1 MTGKLLKKELRLCL
15 HPTAPLMLALAAL
28 ILTPNYPYM
37 VSYFYLTLSFF
48 FICLTARENHDVTF
62 TMTLPVARKD
72 IVTARIAL
80 FVLFELA
87 QLALAG
93 VCVALHGVL
102 LPRTAN
108 AAGMDANLVLIGEGF
123 LYFGV
128 FHLVFLPAYFKN
140 TDRVG
145 AAFVR
150 SSIAGFL
157 LVILEIAAAYAVPF
171 VRDMLDTPDP
181 EHLGVKLC
189 ITLTCAVFYAAVT
202 FLSWRMAQKRFES
215 LDIR

>member
-1 MTGKLLKKELRLCL
+1 MIGKLLKKELRLCL

-37 VSYFYLTLSFF
+37 ISYFYLTLSFF
-48 FICLTARENHDVTF
+48 FICLTARENHDITF

-72 IVTARIAL
+72 IVTARTAL
-80 FVLFELA
+80 FVLLELA
-87 QLALAG
+87 QLMLAG
-93 VCVALHGVL
+93 VCVVIHGKL
-102 LPRTAN
+102 LPYSSN
-108 AAGMDANLVLIGEGF
+108 AAGMAANLALIGEGF

-145 AAFVR
+145 SAFVR
-150 SSIAGFL
+150 SSIAGFF
-157 LVILEIAAAYAVPF
+157 LVILEIAATYAVPF
-171 VRDMLDTPDP
+171 VRDGLDTPDP
-181 EHLGVKLC
+181 EHMGVKLAF
-189 ITLTCAVFYAAVT
+189 TLACAFFYATVT
-202 FLSWRMAQKRFES
+202 FLAWRMAQRRFES